1 MVSLFWFMFSCFE
14 ILNFYKVP
22 NTAQPTLGTQVSL
35 TLSYLKAPEDSQ
47 LLISPLSYVLIFEQ
61 KQQSI
66 LSWNKSIFYT
76 Y

>member
-1 MVSLFWFMFSCFE
+1 MVSLFWFMFSYFE

-22 NTAQPTLGTQVSL
+22 NTAQPILGTQASL
-35 TLSYLKAPEDSQ
+35 TLPYLKAPEDSQ